1 MDALLGGR
9 EKWTDKYKTGYIS
22 SARSRRKVGVGALD
36 WSISEVVWMSS
47 KCKCPDLWVGK
58 LGAQNG
64 CK

>member
-9 EKWTDKYKTGYIS
+9 EKCTARYKTGYIS